1 MTQICLLILLI
12 ECHKVASRLIF
23 KMYQN
28 DAEKE
33 SRDGS
38 NLLAQLYNQML
49 SSGNQVYAKNVPD
62 IY

>member
-12 ECHKVASRLIF
+12 ECRKVASRLIF

-28 DAEKE
+28 DTEKE

-49 SSGNQVYAKNVPD
+49 SSDYQVYAKNVPD

>member
-12 ECHKVASRLIF
+12 ECRKVASRLIF

-33 SRDGS
+33 SRDG
-38 NLLAQLYNQML
+38 
-49 SSGNQVYAKNVPD
+49 
-62 IY
+62 

>member
-12 ECHKVASRLIF
+12 ECRKVASRLIF

-28 DAEKE
+28 DTEKE